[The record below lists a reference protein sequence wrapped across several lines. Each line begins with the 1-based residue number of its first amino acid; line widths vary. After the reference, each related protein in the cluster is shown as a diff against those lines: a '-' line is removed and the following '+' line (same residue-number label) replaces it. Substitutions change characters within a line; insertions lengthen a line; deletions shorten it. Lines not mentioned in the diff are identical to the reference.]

1 MGYRWTSDIF
11 QFKSTKIV
19 GKGSRLPR
27 SENGVIIKR
36 FTHTHT
42 HLMPAPRNHTFFIPW
57 FFKGR
62 VLLSLYVCGE
72 RGSHHINR
80 RLPKK
85 EPFLQN
91 CGQSIG
97 YGWSVILYRVPRF
110 NTSTCLKF
118 SKYEFNSVYE
128 KGPQHKKL
136 RETFAMMW
144 ESNSG
149 FIFVQHLRGFRP
161 VVPFGILLFIHAS
174 TNATA
179 DH

>member
-1 MGYRWTSDIF
+1 MKTSLLLSTLSSSNYMSQAPHRPPVVVVWKMGYRWTSDIF

-19 GKGSRLPR
+19 GKGRLPR

-36 FTHTHT
+36 FTHT

-62 VLLSLYVCGE
+62 VLLLSLYVCGE
-72 RGSHHINR
+72 RGSHHHINR

-97 YGWSVILYRVPRF
+97 YGWSVILYRVPPF
-110 NTSTCLKF
+110 QHF
-118 SKYEFNSVYE
+118 SWFENWSFQNMS
-128 KGPQHKKL
+128 
-136 RETFAMMW
+136 
-144 ESNSG
+144 
-149 FIFVQHLRGFRP
+149 
-161 VVPFGILLFIHAS
+161 
-174 TNATA
+174 
-179 DH
+179 